1 MKKLLFMLF
10 CAAAI
15 PLCAEELAVEPP
27 MIAMAKEFAD
37 GTMTGKNTHSAVVGG
52 KKYADCWEYYT
63 IESGLTPE
71 TFKLLPLKAVSP
83 DAPAAKVWKKYFPLL
98 ALNISP
104 DGKKLTYPL
113 FMRGS
118 FELRYTN
125 KTFGSVF
132 ALKNPFDQE
141 VVCYLEGKLRHAE
154 AAKIYVYIVKADG
167 SIKLLLDDSN
177 PDGVFN
183 KEEKHKS
190 GYVEKRHYLK
200 LQNEF
205 KMAPGDK
212 LFFAG
217 VRPDFA
223 GKTTGKPS
231 VETLRVDDR
240 WGKTWNP
247 VISFEK

>member
-1 MKKLLFMLF
+1 MVVSIMKILLIILS
-10 CAAAI
+10 AI
-15 PLCAEELAVEPP
+15 VA
-27 MIAMAKEFAD
+27 
-37 GTMTGKNTHSAVVGG
+37 
-52 KKYADCWEYYT
+52 
-63 IESGLTPE
+63 
-71 TFKLLPLKAVSP
+71 
-83 DAPAAKVWKKYFPLL
+83 
-98 ALNISP
+98 
-104 DGKKLTYPL
+104 
-113 FMRGS
+113 
-118 FELRYTN
+118 
-125 KTFGSVF
+125 
-132 ALKNPFDQE
+132 
-141 VVCYLEGKLRHAE
+141 
-154 AAKIYVYIVKADG
+154 IY
-167 SIKLLLDDSN
+167 LLDTIDN
-177 PDGVFN
+177 IIVNVTRIKHLGNLDLKHCPFCGEPIN

-190 GYVEKRHYLK
+190 GYIEKRHYLK